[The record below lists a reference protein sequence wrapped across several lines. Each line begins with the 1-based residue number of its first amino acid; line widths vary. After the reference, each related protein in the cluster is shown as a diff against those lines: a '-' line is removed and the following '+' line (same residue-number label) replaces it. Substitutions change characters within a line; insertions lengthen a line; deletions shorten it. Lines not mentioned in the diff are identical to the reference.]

1 MKRKLVVELI
11 SFLLMLI
18 FLYAA
23 FSKWFAFKT
32 FRDEINNQPYPNWL
46 TPWIIYSIPPLEVLI
61 TLALMFERTRK
72 VGLYASLILMSVFSM
87 YTIAVML
94 NFFAY
99 VPCSCGGIIKDL
111 AWIKNLSWNQHLLL
125 NLFMV
130 AISIVGIVLHKNRFN
145 KDRPTKSM
153 VVAS

>member
-1 MKRKLVVELI
+1 MKRKFVVELI

-32 FRDEINNQPYPNWL
+32 YKDEINNQPYPNWL

-61 TLALMFERTRK
+61 TLALMFEKTRK
-72 VGLYASLILMSVFSM
+72 AGLYASLILMSAFSM

-99 VPCSCGGIIKDL
+99 VPCSCGGIIK
-111 AWIKNLSWNQHLLL
+111 NLSWNQHLFL

-145 KDRPTKSM
+145 KGGSTKSIA
-153 VVAS
+153 VAS